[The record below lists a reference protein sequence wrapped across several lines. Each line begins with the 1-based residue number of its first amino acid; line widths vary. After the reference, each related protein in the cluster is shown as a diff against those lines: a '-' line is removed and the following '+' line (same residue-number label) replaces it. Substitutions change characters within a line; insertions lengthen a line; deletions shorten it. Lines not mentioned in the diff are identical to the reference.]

1 MPEAV
6 FEARYRF
13 REILESEVRRTG
25 AGACVYVPKR
35 WLGKRVA
42 VILLEDEE
50 DTKKAT
56 PERRE
61 RKGEQAKG

>member
-13 REILESEVRRTG
+13 REMLESEVRRTG

-42 VILLEDEE
+42 VILLEDEDE
-50 DTKKAT
+50 ENDA
-56 PERRE
+56 R
-61 RKGEQAKG
+61 